1 MKMKKYLSIVLGIL
15 LTLSLQSCFVNSDC
29 NEEVARKDAEE
40 ARAMVD
46 RTYIDKMNLNASQFI
61 QLRAWNVIEKKQG
74 ANIDVL
80 VRSSETQEKWN
91 IKHIKR

>member
-15 LTLSLQSCFVNSDC
+15 LALSLQNCFVNPDY

-40 ARAMVD
+40 ARAMAD

-80 VRSSETQEKWN
+80 VRSSGTQEMWN